1 MRNAE
6 GQKPRAQSPEAKR
19 CAMTS
24 KLMTLAAILMMTA
37 HAASAQQPPRPNDT
51 PRAVTLTLA
60 EYNRLIDL
68 ASRPPQATSTA
79 PVAAVLASSDLRV
92 RVDRDNARGVF
103 TVNGESLRGGVN
115 RVNLIS
121 GATLTDA
128 TAAGRPLPLV
138 ADGAAH
144 TALIP
149 GPGPFS
155 LTLEWGAPLTFSP
168 GRAAFVLPV
177 PKSGTARAT
186 FDIPGDQADV
196 RLSS

>member
-1 MRNAE
+1 
-6 GQKPRAQSPEAKR
+6 
-19 CAMTS
+19 
-24 KLMTLAAILMMTA
+24 
-37 HAASAQQPPRPNDT
+37 
-51 PRAVTLTLA
+51 VTLTLA

-68 ASRPPQATSTA
+68 AGRPAPAPTTA
-79 PVAAVLASSDLRV
+79 PVAAVVASSDLRV
-92 RVDRDNARGVF
+92 RVDRDTARGVF
-103 TVNGESLRGGVN
+103 TVNGDALRSGVS

-121 GATLTDA
+121 GATLIDA
-128 TAAGRPLPLV
+128 SAAGRPLPLV

-155 LTLEWGAPLTFSP
+155 LTLEWGAPLTFRP

-196 RLSS
+196 RVSSGLITRRTAVDGRTIVEATLDPGSSVEVSWSMRDSAPTAAARELRTLSEVMTL